1 MYDNHKSMHSIIV
14 NLTTQLAPI
23 VIAHHCSKPLLHSL
37 HPQCVGNA
45 GWKETSTAYI
55 EQGLELREKKRITPM
70 KRKKKKRRADSV
82 STSEEYALGNFWTKP
97 GDNEGHGAF

>member
-55 EQGLELREKKRITPM
+55 EQGLELREKRRITPM
-70 KRKKKKRRADSV
+70 KRKKKKNN
-82 STSEEYALGNFWTKP
+82 TNEE
-97 GDNEGHGAF
+97 EGKEEEGRQCKYQ